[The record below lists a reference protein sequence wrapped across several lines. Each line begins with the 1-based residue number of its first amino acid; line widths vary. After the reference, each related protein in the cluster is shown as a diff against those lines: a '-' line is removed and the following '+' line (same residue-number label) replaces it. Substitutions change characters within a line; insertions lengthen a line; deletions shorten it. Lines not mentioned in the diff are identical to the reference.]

1 MSGFLF
7 DVLWN
12 IFLVY
17 AILITTPKPFFS
29 GVGAVLRREK
39 EVHMKRSYSVK
50 FSKDI
55 YKKSV
60 VVGDDKKKEA
70 PMDEVEAKELE
81 NSVIQDICKLD
92 YVNDAQLIEK
102 GTIITVDAQE
112 DYFPEVMN
120 HIVNVFR
127 KIDAQSEVKYD
138 FGLNGI

>member
-1 MSGFLF
+1 MLY
-7 DVLWN
+7 LLQPLN
-12 IFLVY
+12 R
-17 AILITTPKPFFS
+17 FFS
-29 GVGAVLRREK
+29 GAGAVLRREK

-102 GTIITVDAQE
+102 GTIVTVDAQE